1 MHIQKFW
8 QMEVQEICS
17 EKVSQFSAK
26 FDCFTIGY
34 TSSITRMASVKGCL
48 PYRIVGKNC
57 NLIDLTRK

>member
-8 QMEVQEICS
+8 QMEVKEISS

-26 FDCFTIGY
+26 VDCFTIGY
-34 TSSITRMASVKGCL
+34 TSSIKRMASVNGCL
-48 PYRIVGKNC
+48 PYC